1 MTNVTT
7 FVGGNASLVCKAF
20 SDSMPHFEWLRWF
33 KSQSNSS
40 VNGTKIQNP
49 HYEVVEQNKQDSPV
63 IPSWNSK
70 HGFQGFKLTLVN
82 VTKEDEGRYTCDVRN
97 FHGHD
102 MRQAYIIVKEKTGR

>member
-63 IPSWNSK
+63 IPVIPVQLF
-70 HGFQGFKLTLVN
+70 HGFKLTLVN
-82 VTKEDEGRYTCDVRN
+82 VTKKDEGRYTCDVRN
-97 FHGHD
+97 VHGHD
-102 MRQAYIIVKEKTGR
+102 MKQAYIIVKEKTGR